1 MWSLPGL
8 YGIRLDFLA
17 LVAIRGILLH
27 KLLLACRS
35 LILNLVVRIYIYL
48 WLKLALINLGLLRTE
63 SRGRIATLLLLLI
76 WDRLRIEVLIS
87 LLLGSTLVRRVWTPR
102 LWWISLYLWLLPI
115 LLIFWYFWI
124 LLTSSWAASCLKS
137 LFYIFLIL

>member
-1 MWSLPGL
+1 MRSLPGL
-8 YGIRLDFLA
+8 YRIKLGI
-17 LVAIRGILLH
+17 LVLIAIRRILLH
-27 KLLLACRS
+27 KLLLICRN
-35 LILNLVVRIYIYL
+35 LILVVRIYIYL
-48 WLKLALINLGLLRTE
+48 WLKLTLINLGLLRTE

-87 LLLGSTLVRRVWTPR
+87 LLLGSTLVRRVWRPR
-102 LWWISLYLWLLPI
+102 LWITLNFWLLPI

>member
-1 MWSLPGL
+1 LWSLPGL
-8 YGIRLDFLA
+8 YGIRLGILA

-27 KLLLACRS
+27 KLLLTCRS

-48 WLKLALINLGLLRTE
+48 WLKLTLINLGLLRTE

-76 WDRLRIEVLIS
+76 WDRLRIEFLIS
-87 LLLGSTLVRRVWTPR
+87 LLLGSTLVRRVWRPR
-102 LWWISLYLWLLPI
+102 LWITLIFWLLPI